1 MGLSERREREKM
13 ARKAQILD
21 AARALLFRK
30 GLHATTINQIAKL
43 SELSVGT
50 LYLYYKN
57 KEEIFAELQK
67 EGFDLLFEQIIE
79 ASKKGGTPEEK
90 VAGIAITYIEFSQNY
105 KDYFDILNYFLS
117 TPELLF
123 PPVIKSRVDMTAGR
137 ILKVLMDV
145 ISSGID
151 SGHFKNVDPV
161 KHAVVLW
168 GSLHGLIHFK
178 KMEETMLQN
187 ENYRD
192 YVEYM
197 LHNYISNLKKQ
208 G

>member
-1 MGLSERREREKM
+1 MGLPERREREKI
-13 ARKAQILD
+13 ARKEQILD
-21 AARALLFRK
+21 AARMLLFK
-30 GLHATTINQIAKL
+30 NGLQATTVNQIAKL
-43 SELSVGT
+43 AELSVGT

-67 EGFDLLFEQIIE
+67 EGFDLLYEQIID
-79 ASKKGGTPEEK
+79 AVKKGSSPEEK
-90 VAGIAITYIEFSQNY
+90 VIGIAITYIEFSQNY

-145 ISSGID
+145 ISGGAESG
-151 SGHFKNVDPV
+151 SFKNVDPV
-161 KHAVVLW
+161 KHSVMLW
-168 GSLHGLIHFK
+168 GALHGLIHFK

-192 YVEYM
+192 YVNYM
-197 LHNYISNLKKQ
+197 LNDYIDNLKK
-208 G
+208 